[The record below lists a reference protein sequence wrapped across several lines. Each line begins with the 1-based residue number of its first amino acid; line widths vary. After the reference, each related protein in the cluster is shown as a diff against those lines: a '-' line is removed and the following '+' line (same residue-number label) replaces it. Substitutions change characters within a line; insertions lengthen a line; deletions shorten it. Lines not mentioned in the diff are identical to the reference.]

1 MSLKNSIFDEN
12 WNISAESACTSKDS
26 SWTKEIIDLFDKE
39 SGRFIDGWDLVNI
52 EYINPSSTEN
62 INPTVKL
69 WLSFGDE
76 EIGLIFLYVIDEAMI
91 LKEQLDEYCCHL
103 EEVQQSVLIREEG
116 HIVFACEFTSGLRLY
131 IKSEGITVD
140 RISMK
145 IDD

>member
-12 WNISAESACTSKDS
+12 WNISAEFACSSKDS
-26 SWTKEIIDLFDKE
+26 SWTKDINELFDKE

-69 WLSFGDE
+69 WLSFGYE

-91 LKEQLDEYCCHL
+91 LKEQLDEYCCH
-103 EEVQQSVLIREEG
+103 
-116 HIVFACEFTSGLRLY
+116 
-131 IKSEGITVD
+131 
-140 RISMK
+140 
-145 IDD
+145 